1 MNTVTA
7 NSVTTSTVTTSI
19 PNTLAASSD
28 SGVLGPAILVAGES
42 SEAYDSLFARIRAVV
57 EPADMLEE
65 IWVRDVTDL
74 AWEVSRLRRI
84 KAHLMQACAHEGVAK
99 ALSHLR
105 TGNNHYIVARHW
117 FAGDAEAAQ
126 IVNTTFAAAGLTVDA
141 VTALTMS
148 ERIDE
153 IERIELMTIAAE
165 RRRDGMLREL
175 ERRRENIAAKLQRA
189 LPAVEAASDPQA

>member
-1 MNTVTA
+1 MS
-7 NSVTTSTVTTSI
+7 SVTTGVT
-19 PNTLAASSD
+19 NALAMSSD
-28 SGVLGPAILVAGES
+28 TSVLGPAILIAGES
-42 SEAYDSLFARIRAVV
+42 SEAYDNLLARIRAVV

-84 KAHLMQACAHEGVAK
+84 KAHLMQACAHEGLAK

-105 TGNNHYIVARHW
+105 VGNNHYIIARRW

-126 IVNTTFAAAGLTVDA
+126 IVNSAFAAAGLTADT
-141 VTALTMS
+141 VTALTVS

-153 IERIELMTIAAE
+153 IERIELMTMAAE

-175 ERRRENIAAKLQRA
+175 ERRRESLAAKLQRV
-189 LPAVEAASDPQA
+189 LHAVEAPSDPHA